1 MAMKSKNLNEVR
13 ESVPVTVITNAAMVR
28 VNLNVPPETRDRW
41 KIESIKRGVT
51 LAELITEAVEAHIK
65 HNSNE

>member
-1 MAMKSKNLNEVR
+1 MALTAKKIDKVR
-13 ESVPVTVITNAAMVR
+13 ESVPVKVITNDAMVR

-51 LAELITEAVEAHIK
+51 LAELITEAVEAHIAK
-65 HNSNE
+65 